1 MEALE
6 QLKQMIEEDNLK
18 DGDYVII
25 MYKVDCGNLKV
36 ENVYRNFK
44 HLMENYQKDADSI
57 HEDYGVR
64 LEYFSYQK

>member
-25 MYKVDCGNLKV
+25 MYKVDCGNAKV

-44 HLMENYQKDADSI
+44 HLMENYQKDVDSI